1 MAGFGCGAG
10 EQDKS
15 GSLAGGV
22 VIDLQG
28 LPEPDNTSGGVT
40 GLAEFVAV
48 HAQHEGEWQG

>member
-1 MAGFGCGAG
+1 
-10 EQDKS
+10 
-15 GSLAGGV
+15 V